1 MPFFSSKKKRP
12 ILLVQ
17 RKNSNYWIALPYG
30 KRIWPPR
37 VKYRIIKK
45 EEDGEY
51 GGIFEGLW
59 CRFFP
64 RWFWSWFVV
73 SSCCYYYSYNADAA
87 ANTSQKN
94 NDDKSRNNN
103 GNVNRNN
110 MNAIANEI
118 TTSSMLMS
126 TTASSTSSP
135 CHKKRKLSSNPN
147 NNNTN
152 VVVTTPFDSSL
163 STSYDG
169 IINLLNTTL
178 SQQQHILFLP
188 MQ

>member
-1 MPFFSSKKKRP
+1 MEFLKGCDVDSFPVGFDRD
-12 ILLVQ
+12 LL
-17 RKNSNYWIALPYG
+17 Y
-30 KRIWPPR
+30 PP
-37 VKYRIIKK
+37 
-45 EEDGEY
+45 
-51 GGIFEGLW
+51 
-59 CRFFP
+59 
-64 RWFWSWFVV
+64 VV
-73 SSCCYYYSYNADAA
+73 NVIPYNADAA
-87 ANTSQKN
+87 TANTTQKN

-110 MNAIANEI
+110 VNAIANEI

-126 TTASSTSSP
+126 TTASSTSP

-169 IINLLNTTL
+169 IINPLNTTL